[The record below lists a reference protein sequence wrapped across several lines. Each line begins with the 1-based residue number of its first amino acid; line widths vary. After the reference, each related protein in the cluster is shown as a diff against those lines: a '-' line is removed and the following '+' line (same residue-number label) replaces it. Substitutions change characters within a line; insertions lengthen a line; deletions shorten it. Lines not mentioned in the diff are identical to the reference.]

1 MERGFVKNARKEREK
16 EGCGPRKRLQSC
28 NIFGKKGLIWAQSI
42 HFSQKGMFSKFEFF
56 FIGSCKMCASRIIT
70 TL

>member
-1 MERGFVKNARKEREK
+1 MERGFVKNARKKREK
-16 EGCGPRKRLQSC
+16 RAAALGKRLQSC

-56 FIGSCKMCASRIIT
+56 FIGSCKMCASGV
-70 TL
+70 

>member
-1 MERGFVKNARKEREK
+1 MSMERGFVKTLRKSGKKRAAAL
-16 EGCGPRKRLQSC
+16 GKRLQSC

-56 FIGSCKMCASRIIT
+56 FIGSCKMCASGV
-70 TL
+70 